1 MPYHSW
7 LFFSAIKG
15 PTRLWS
21 QGSLL
26 EGGEGAR
33 LGAGQTAVLA
43 KRARAAKAKAH
54 AKGLAAM
61 LAQEAVQAQ
70 VTAPGAGEQGG
81 QKRGQGRG
89 EAPRR

>member
-26 EGGEGAR
+26 EGGEGA
-33 LGAGQTAVLA
+33 AELA